1 MARLEITL
9 FGMPKVQL
17 DGKEVYFPY
26 AKINA
31 MLYYLAVKPVVG
43 RDEIAG
49 LLWPE
54 EDERIAKKNLRNAIY
69 QAKKSLGAEF
79 IDSPKKSLLCL
90 DWNQDIFCD
99 ALKFADNPVDNL
111 TLYGGDFL
119 DGFYIKDSEEYEFWT
134 MKMRAFYQEKYIANA
149 YRVLSEAIDK
159 GHFDRVEK
167 PLHTLVEMDE
177 FDERN
182 VRLLMTFYAKT
193 GRRGKVIEA
202 YYNVK
207 KLLRDE
213 LGISPDNDT
222 RALYEE
228 AVAQVHLPQEEKEEF
243 FYGRFP
249 ELAQVGGAIQAL
261 AKGRGKGRSILLE
274 GEAGVGKTALIRR
287 AMEDLPQGVQTM
299 EVVAYQAET
308 HFSLRPM
315 EVFLGRLEDLLS
327 SQGEEKTTA
336 WKNLIQDA
344 RLENS
349 SGDLSRI
356 ILLALDQITQKSP
369 LLVVFDDLHWMDD
382 LSVQVL
388 TATILR
394 TNPRVLFLLLSRPAF
409 RQDLLDM
416 TSSLVNAGKLTPI
429 ALKRFNRKESE
440 EFVRQAMGKKVDN
453 KVMDRIYWETEGS
466 PFFLTEYLQV
476 MNSPDKDPFMTP
488 KIKDAIRARFA
499 FLSPQERKL
508 IDLVSYF
515 YDEAPLSILSQLT
528 GLSDLDLI
536 GMLEGLKR
544 TNLLVEKVHQE
555 DVGIAFT
562 HIKLREYIY
571 QDQSP
576 SKRQAIHQRIGQILE
591 EGIEKGGTGYTYSK
605 LVYHFRGAKDPFK
618 SLEYELETLNY
629 YLNFS
634 HELFPVLTNQRE
646 DDREGVYI
654 PRDRAK
660 SSFDHLE
667 TQFSNLH
674 GPDEKEVHRLLMI
687 FYYIKGRY
695 LIHDGLYE
703 EGIKDIRRVIDLAKE
718 LGDQVSVLESYK
730 QVIFYHIQTN
740 QAQGMDKYI
749 KEGLDLARSL
759 KDKEEEGILL
769 RLQGLYFM
777 MVGDNAQA
785 RSYLEDSIHI
795 FQDRDFLESRYAVN
809 IAAAH
814 NYLGEILF
822 QEGKY
827 QEALVEYDRAISL
840 SEEKKASSAMSV
852 FYINKG
858 KALYALGQ
866 VDLAGEEFAMAYQL
880 YGLFDSFWK
889 RPVLEAYLGLCYFD
903 TGDMEAAAK
912 FLGRA
917 GENQT
922 SLKDPRADGTVA
934 FAWVHIL
941 KATGSSPLDP
951 ALAALQN
958 QDHTSYRT
966 RALAGLD
973 PNRDAFERGRL

>member
-1 MARLEITL
+1 MAKLEITL
-9 FGMPKVQL
+9 FGMPQVRL
-17 DGKEVYFPY
+17 DGEEVYFPY

-90 DWNQDIFCD
+90 DWSQDISCD

-111 TLYGGDFL
+111 SLYGGDFL

-149 YRVLSEAIDK
+149 YQVLSEAIEA
-159 GHFDRVEK
+159 GRFDQVEK
-167 PLHTLVEMDE
+167 PLHTLVGMDE

-202 YYNVK
+202 YYNLK

-228 AVAQVHLPQEEKEEF
+228 AVAQVRLPEKEKEDF
-243 FYGRFP
+243 FYGRYP

-261 AKGRGKGRSILLE
+261 AKGRGEGRSILLE

-287 AMEDLPQGVQTM
+287 AMEDLPHGVLTT
-299 EVVAYQAET
+299 EVIAYQAET

-315 EVFLGRLEDLLS
+315 EVFLRRLEDILS
-327 SQGEEKTTA
+327 SQGEEMKRS
-336 WKNLIQDA
+336 QEV
-344 RLENS
+344 R
-349 SGDLSRI
+349 DLSRT
-356 ILLALDQITQKSP
+356 ILLALEQITQKSP
-369 LLVVFDDLHWMDD
+369 LVVVFDDLHWMDD

-394 TNPRVLFLLLSRPAF
+394 ANPRVLFLLLSRPAF

-416 TSSLVNAGKLTPI
+416 ASSLVNAGKLTPI
-429 ALKRFNRKESE
+429 TLKRFNRKESE
-440 EFVRQAMGKKVDN
+440 EFVRQAMGKKLEN

-476 MNSPDKDPFMTP
+476 MNTPDRDPFMTP

-508 IDLVSYF
+508 IDLISYF
-515 YDEAPLSILSQLT
+515 YDEAPLSVLSQLT

-571 QDQSP
+571 QDQSLA
-576 SKRQAIHQRIGQILE
+576 KRQAIHQRIGQILE
-591 EGIEKGGTGYTYSK
+591 EGIEKGGTGYIYSK

-660 SSFDHLE
+660 SSFAHLE
-667 TQFSNLH
+667 AQFSDLH
-674 GPDEKEVHRLLMI
+674 GPDEKEIHRLLMI

-703 EGIKDIRRVIDLAKE
+703 EGIQDIRRVIDLARE
-718 LGDQVSVLESYK
+718 LGDQVFILESYK

-740 QAQGMDKYI
+740 QAQGMEKYI
-749 KEGLDLARSL
+749 RGGLDLARSL
-759 KDKEEEGILL
+759 EDKEEEGILL
-769 RLQGLYFM
+769 RLQGLYYM
-777 MVGDNAQA
+777 MVGDNDQA
-785 RSYLEDSIHI
+785 RTHLEASLQI
-795 FQDRDFLESRYAVN
+795 FQDRDFLGSRYAVN

-814 NYLGEILF
+814 NYLGEIFF

-827 QEALVEYDRAISL
+827 REALSEYDRAIGL

-889 RPVLEAYLGLCYFD
+889 RPVLEAYLALCYFD

-912 FLGRA
+912 FLSRA
-917 GENQT
+917 RENRA

-941 KATGSSPLDP
+941 ETTGSSSLDP

-958 QDHTSYRT
+958 QDLISYRT